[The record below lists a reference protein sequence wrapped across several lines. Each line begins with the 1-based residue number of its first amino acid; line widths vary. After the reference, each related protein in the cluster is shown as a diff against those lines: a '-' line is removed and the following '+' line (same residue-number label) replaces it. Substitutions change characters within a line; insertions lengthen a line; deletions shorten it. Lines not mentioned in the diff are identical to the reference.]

1 LNNESKQ
8 IKEMSFEEQSKE
20 RKMTAIKLVK
30 SISFEPWWKI
40 PNHGSEDFS
49 SSEENGAKNPHIDR
63 VFCVQIGIAC

>member
-8 IKEMSFEEQSKE
+8 IKEMSFEEESKE

-30 SISFEPWWKI
+30 SISFEPSLVE
-40 PNHGSEDFS
+40 NSNFS